1 MLSPAT
7 RDTVPIPVPTRS
19 AAPEERATAP
29 RQEAS
34 GTALKRTTSGSVAS
48 PRETLSTTPYVT
60 QARLNTPNAVSPSE
74 RAT

>member
-1 MLSPAT
+1 MPTPSA
-7 RDTVPIPVPTRS
+7 VPDD
-19 AAPEERATAP
+19 RATAP

-34 GTALKRTTSGSVAS
+34 DTPLKRTTSGSVAR

-60 QARLNTPNAVSPSE
+60 QARLNTPNAVTPSE